1 MMSSIYVC
9 QQCGKTY
16 PKWQGKCD
24 NCEAWSSLSQETM
37 MKKSG
42 SRSHLSNVTAT
53 TLSAVKREKVARMS
67 TGIADFDLVLGG
79 GIVPGSI
86 ILLGGEPGIGKSTIL
101 LQMAAHVKE
110 TVYITGEESL
120 EQVSIRADRLSIKA
134 DIEMVQETDIDSIID
149 YLEKRRPKVA
159 IIDSIQTMLST
170 DYPGVA
176 GSIVQVRSSAQRLQ
190 ILAKS
195 SGIAIVLVGHVT
207 KEGTIAGPRT
217 LEHIVDVVLSF
228 EGDAFQNSRILRGL
242 KNRFGATNEV
252 AILEMTEKGL
262 VPVLNPSALFLTS
275 HPESVPGSVVTAVL
289 EGKRPILVEVQA
301 LTVITSFGYPK
312 RTASGLDVN
321 RLNILIAVLQR
332 RAGLDLSNVDVYVN
346 IVGGIR
352 VQDPAID
359 LAVCIAIASTL
370 INRPLA
376 KEYVVL
382 GEVGLLGEVRAVAR
396 QKERLVEAKK
406 LGFSKSI
413 NATAVAD
420 AIARLLPG
428 NQE

>member
-1 MMSSIYVC
+1 MASSIYVC

-16 PKWQGKCD
+16 PKWQGRCD
-24 NCEAWSSLSQETM
+24 ECEAWSSLSQETV

-42 SRSHLSNVTAT
+42 QRSHLSNVTSI
-53 TLSAVKREKVARMS
+53 TLSAVKREKVIRMT
-67 TGIADFDLVLGG
+67 TGIPDFDLVLGG
-79 GIVPGSI
+79 GVVPGSI

-101 LQMAAHVKE
+101 LQIAAHVKE

-120 EQVSIRADRLSIKA
+120 EQVSIRADRLNIKT
-134 DIEMVQETDIDSIID
+134 DIEMVQETDIDSIIA
-149 YLEKRRPKVA
+149 YLETRRPKVA

-252 AILEMTEKGL
+252 AIMEMTEKGL
-262 VPVLNPSALFLTS
+262 VPVLNPSALFLS
-275 HPESVPGSVVTAVL
+275 LHPESVPGSVVTAVL

-312 RTASGLDVN
+312 RTASGIDVN

-370 INRPLA
+370 SNRPLA

-413 NATAVAD
+413 NAVTVAD

-428 NQE
+428 SQK

>member
-1 MMSSIYVC
+1 M
-9 QQCGKTY
+9 
-16 PKWQGKCD
+16 
-24 NCEAWSSLSQETM
+24 
-37 MKKSG
+37 
-42 SRSHLSNVTAT
+42 
-53 TLSAVKREKVARMS
+53 
-67 TGIADFDLVLGG
+67 
-79 GIVPGSI
+79 PGSI
-86 ILLGGEPGIGKSTIL
+86 MLLGGEPGIGKSTIL
-101 LQMAAHVKE
+101 LQMAEHVQD
-110 TVYITGEESL
+110 TAYITGEESL
-120 EQVSIRADRLSIKA
+120 EQVSIRADRLDVKT
-134 DIEMVQETDIDSIID
+134 DIEMVQETDIDSIIS
-149 YLEKRRPKVA
+149 YLESRRPKVA

-170 DYPGVA
+170 DFPGVA

-195 SGIAIVLVGHVT
+195 SGIAIILVGHVT

-262 VPVLNPSALFLTS
+262 IPVLNPSALFLST

-289 EGKRPILVEVQA
+289 EGRRPILVEVQA

-332 RAGLDLSNVDVYVN
+332 RAGLNLSNMDVYVN

-359 LAVCIAIASTL
+359 LAVCIAVASGVT
-370 INRPLA
+370 NRPLA

-382 GEVGLLGEVRAVAR
+382 GEVGLLGEVRVVAR

-413 NATAVAD
+413 NATTVAD
-420 AIARLLPG
+420 AIARLLPKDKK
-428 NQE
+428 